1 MPQASAKPPQDN
13 PKKQTSRTRIKYVP
27 PSDEMI
33 DRFARQLCEKLGQE
47 NPAFKADEVWTG
59 FGNYLRIVATIAAN
73 RMNRE
78 QEEKNDQVLDSER
91 E

>member
-1 MPQASAKPPQDN
+1 MPKASAKAPQESTQ
-13 PKKQTSRTRIKYVP
+13 KHIGRTRIKYVP

-33 DRFARQLCEKLGQE
+33 DRFARQFCEKLGQE

-59 FGNYLRIVATIAAN
+59 FGNYLRVVASIAAN
-73 RMNRE
+73 RLNRE
-78 QEEKNDQVLDSER
+78 QEEKNNQVLDSEP